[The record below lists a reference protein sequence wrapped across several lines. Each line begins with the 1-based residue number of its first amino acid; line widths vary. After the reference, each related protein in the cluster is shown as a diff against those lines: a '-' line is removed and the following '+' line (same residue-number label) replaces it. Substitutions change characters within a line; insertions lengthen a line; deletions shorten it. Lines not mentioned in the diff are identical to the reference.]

1 MRKAISVVSTL
12 LFLLGLTVKV
22 GAVESTWEFSV
33 QVSANVQESPALITL
48 TWPQDTYMAPNS
60 YTIYRK
66 APGATSWGTGT
77 TLPGTS
83 TSYTDSNVSVGTAY
97 EYQVV
102 KSTSLYTG
110 YGYLYGGIKVAANE
124 NRGKLLLVLDKT
136 YAAQLTSELG
146 RLQQD
151 LTGDGW
157 TVIRLDVNR
166 NDSPATVKD
175 LIKAQYNADP
185 QNVKSVFL
193 FGHVPVPYSGN
204 MVPDGHAP
212 EHYGAWPC
220 DAFYGDMDGTWTD
233 NSVNNTGGSDP
244 RTRNVPGDGK
254 LDQSVLPSAL
264 ELMVGRVD
272 LANMPGRTSWG
283 GPATFPNE
291 LELLRNYLSKDH
303 KFRHKEME
311 LPRRALVGDFFG
323 TRDGEAF
330 AASGWRNFAPFFGA
344 NNVSFTPDK
353 GTWISQLAA
362 NSYLWAYGCGAGTYT
377 SMGGLGTSGSYN
389 DVTTTEIYQN
399 NIKAAFTL
407 FFGSWLGDWDSEDN
421 IMRSVL
427 ALPTYGLVSAWSGR
441 PHWFLHHMALGEPIG
456 FGARL
461 TQNNGANG
469 LYRNQIN
476 SVAGHTHAALMG
488 DPTLRMHPVGPATSA
503 TASSVSG
510 GVQVSWTAAK
520 DSVLGYYVYRA
531 PSANGPFTRL
541 TPTPVT
547 GTSWLDNS
555 ASGTQSYMVRAIK
568 LETSASGTYY
578 NLSQGAFITGTG
590 SVTNQPGNINTNTTG
605 SGTTNTPSS
614 NNPATNVTTS
624 YWVDDSLPPGGA
636 PGATGGDTW
645 NWVTSNPT
653 PVSGSKA
660 HQSALAS
667 GLHEHYFSWATAG
680 MPVAED
686 EVLVTHVYLDPSNPP
701 SEVMVQWF
709 DGTWEHRAYWGANRI
724 TYGINGTA
732 GRRFMGT
739 LPTPGK
745 WVRLEVPAE
754 YVNLENRNVT
764 GMAFSAFDG
773 KATWDA
779 AGRAT
784 ALSTNP
790 PPVTN
795 TNAPGNTVTNVG
807 TQVAWIDDA
816 IPAGAQ
822 AGADGGDGWVW
833 TSSNPTP
840 LSGAKAHPSTI
851 ASGLHQ
857 HYFVGASATLPV
869 ATGEKLFAYVYID
882 PANPPRQ
889 IMLQWNDGNWDH
901 RAYWGENFISYGV
914 YGTTGRRYMGPIPAA
929 GQWVRLEV
937 PASQVGLEGRTL
949 NGMAFSTYDGRAIW
963 DLAGKSSD
971 TVTNPPVQNPVTNT
985 PPALTNSVVWMEDAL
1000 PAGSSPGSEGG
1011 DTWNWVSSSPTAFS
1025 GSKAVKSSAAGGLH
1039 QIYFTGATTGLT
1051 VGAGETLFA
1060 YVYLDPAN
1068 LPSQVM
1074 LQWNDGSWDHRAY
1087 WGGNYIGYGTKDT
1100 PGRRYMGP
1108 LPASGK
1114 WVRLEVPASLV
1125 DLEGRTINGMA
1136 LSLYDGQASWDC
1148 AGKTTLAAPPSGG
1161 GNTNTPVPT
1170 PTNSVSVSVWVDD
1183 NIPSGAKSGADGGD
1197 SWSWV
1202 QGSPA
1207 PLSGTRSHQSSVGS
1221 GLHQHYFYDASQKL
1235 TVETGESLFAYV
1247 YLDPST
1253 PPSQIMLQWNDGSW
1267 DHRAYWGA
1275 NRIQYGTDNSE
1286 SKRYMGPLPATGKW
1300 VLLQVPAS
1308 QLGLEGKTLN
1318 GMAFSQYDGR
1328 VAWDYAGKASGLLT
1342 NTPPVTTNSPPA
1354 VTNNPPVIT
1363 NQPPVSTN
1371 LIPSTNVLD
1380 VSAIDYITPELP
1392 KVGDNTL
1399 HVLSPNLLEL
1409 KLINTK
1415 QPDPARVTAWDLVDA
1430 NGQFQTPAA
1439 SSFEVTADG
1448 KQIGVASV
1456 GFKRRPIYASLAGYD
1471 LRIENSLYLQLA
1483 SPISDNQSIEV
1494 KNPSGT
1500 LWNSAMKFAAKSEP
1514 LRYSPA
1520 IHVNQEGYMPNHIKK
1535 AMVGYYSG
1543 SMGEMNI
1550 PSGAGFK
1557 LVDAATGVQVF
1568 QGALTQ
1574 RLDSGYTYSP
1584 TPYQKVY
1591 EANFTSFNTPG
1602 EYRLV
1607 VPGLG
1612 GSLPFLIN
1620 EGIAMAF
1627 ARTYALGLF
1636 HQRCGANLGLPHTRF
1651 SHDKCHTAQASVP
1664 SNAEQFA
1671 FTWTAIAENAKVINN
1686 NNPPQIAPALTSP
1699 SAQLFPYV
1707 NQGTVNVA
1715 GGHHDAGDYSKY
1727 TANSASLVHY
1737 LLFAVDSLP
1746 GVAALD
1752 NLGIAESGDGISDVL
1767 QEAKWESDFLARMQD
1782 ADGGFYFL
1790 VYPRE
1795 RKYEIDVAPD
1805 KGDAQVVWPKTM
1817 SATAASV
1824 AALAQCA
1831 SSPAFKKAYPAE
1843 ATQYLQKARLG
1854 WQFLLNSINKYGK
1867 TGAYQKITHYGDDF
1881 ADSDELAW
1889 AAAEMFLATGDTA
1902 IHQTL
1907 KSWFDPADP
1916 ATTRWGWWHMSQ
1928 CYGHAIRSYAFAAR
1942 SGRIAASQLDASYLA
1957 KCEAEI
1963 KKAGDDVVNWAA
1975 INAYGSSFP
1984 DATKRVLSAGWYFS
1998 TDQAFDLAVAYQI
2011 NPQASYIDAIV
2022 SNMNFEGG
2030 VNPVNVTFITGLG
2043 WKRQRDVVN
2052 QWALNDTRVLPP
2064 SGQPIG
2070 NITGTFGYLWNYG
2083 SMLQAL
2089 NFPSDSATTA
2099 PYPFYDRW
2107 GDSWNVNAEFVVINQ
2122 ARSLAALGFLAG
2134 RTALKSQTWK
2144 APAATLSVPTKT
2156 VEVGQPVTITMQ
2168 VPGLDTSE
2176 ARITWEARDQ
2186 EPAFGHSFV
2195 YAPKNNGQQW
2205 VEAEAQWP
2213 DGRRAFARA
2222 TFNANAADIVWVDD
2236 AIPSGATS
2244 GADGGDS
2251 WNWVTS
2257 NPAPQK
2263 GTAAHQSA
2271 MAAGSHQHYFD
2282 GATATLSIG
2291 TGDVLYAWVYLDPAN
2306 PPKQIMLQW
2315 NDGSWDHRAFWGAD
2329 LLGYGVSG
2337 TPGRKSMGAL
2347 PAAGTWVQLK
2357 VPASQVN
2364 LEGKTI
2370 RGMAFTA
2377 YDGKVTWDAAGR
2389 LSTDTGTVASRV
2401 SVTLPTTR
2409 ISRLEPKAAE
2419 FQVIRTGDT
2428 NSALL
2433 VTYTFAGS
2441 AQAGTDYDC
2450 GNVSG
2455 PVVISPGQTVATIP
2469 ITPKNSSSP
2478 TGADSIV
2485 LALASGSDYLVG
2497 NPASATLMLEGNT
2510 VPVKSL
2516 AIKGGR
2522 ATLSWTSIAN
2532 RTYRVAYKDDLNAPE
2547 WKNVASAITAQ
2558 SNLSTWTDDG
2568 AGQAPSRY
2576 YMVAQVN

>member
-33 QVSANVQESPALITL
+33 QVSASVQETPALITL

-124 NRGKLLLVLDKT
+124 NRGKLLLVIDKT

-157 TVIRLDVNR
+157 TVTRLDVNR
-166 NDSPATVKD
+166 NDSPATIKD

-233 NSVNNTGGSDP
+233 NAVNNTGGSDP

-303 KFRHKEME
+303 KFRHKEMD
-311 LPRRALVGDFFG
+311 LPRRAIVGDFFG

-344 NNVSFTPDK
+344 SNVSFTPDK

-476 SVAGHTHAALMG
+476 SVAGHAHAALMG

-503 TASSVSG
+503 TASSVIG

-531 PSANGPFTRL
+531 ATANGPFTRL
-541 TPTPVT
+541 TSTPVT
-547 GTSWLDNS
+547 GTSWLDKS
-555 ASGTQSYMVRAIK
+555 ASGTRSYMVRAIK

-578 NLSQGAFITGTG
+578 NLSQGAFTTGTG
-590 SVTNQPGNINTNTTG
+590 SVTNQPGNSNTNTG

-614 NNPATNVTTS
+614 N
-624 YWVDDSLPPGGA
+624 
-636 PGATGGDTW
+636 
-645 NWVTSNPT
+645 
-653 PVSGSKA
+653 
-660 HQSALAS
+660 
-667 GLHEHYFSWATAG
+667 
-680 MPVAED
+680 
-686 EVLVTHVYLDPSNPP
+686 DPS
-701 SEVMVQWF
+701 
-709 DGTWEHRAYWGANRI
+709 
-724 TYGINGTA
+724 
-732 GRRFMGT
+732 
-739 LPTPGK
+739 
-745 WVRLEVPAE
+745 
-754 YVNLENRNVT
+754 
-764 GMAFSAFDG
+764 
-773 KATWDA
+773 
-779 AGRAT
+779 
-784 ALSTNP
+784 
-790 PPVTN
+790 
-795 TNAPGNTVTNVG
+795 TNAG

-833 TSSNPTP
+833 TSSNPAP
-840 LSGAKAHPSTI
+840 ISGSKVHPSTI

-869 ATGEKLFAYVYID
+869 ASGEKLFAYVYID

-901 RAYWGENFISYGV
+901 RAYWGENVISYGV
-914 YGTTGRRYMGPIPAA
+914 YGTAGRRYMGPIPAA

-937 PASQVGLEGRTL
+937 PASQVGLEGRSL

-963 DLAGKSSD
+963 DLAGKTSI
-971 TVTNPPVQNPVTNT
+971 TVTNLPVQNPVTNT
-985 PPALTNSVVWMEDAL
+985 PPVLTNSVVWMEDGL
-1000 PAGSSPGSEGG
+1000 PAGASPGSEGG
-1011 DTWNWVSSSPTAFS
+1011 DTWNWVSSSPTAVS

-1039 QIYFTGATTGLT
+1039 QIYFSGATTGLT
-1051 VGAGETLFA
+1051 VASGETLFA

-1068 LPSQVM
+1068 MPSQVM

-1136 LSLYDGQASWDC
+1136 LSLYNGQASWDC

-1161 GNTNTPVPT
+1161 GSTNTPVPT
-1170 PTNSVSVSVWVDD
+1170 PTNSVSVWVDD

-1207 PLSGTRSHQSSVGS
+1207 PLAGTRSHQSSAGS
-1221 GLHQHYFYDASQKL
+1221 GLHQHYFYDATQKL
-1235 TVETGESLFAYV
+1235 TVNQGESLFAYA
-1247 YLDPST
+1247 YLDPSN

-1354 VTNNPPVIT
+1354 ATNNPPVVT

-1392 KVGDNTL
+1392 KIGDNTL

-1430 NGQFQTPAA
+1430 NGQLQTPAA

-1448 KQIGVASV
+1448 KPIGVASV

-1483 SPISDNQSIEV
+1483 SPISDNQVIEV
-1494 KNPSGT
+1494 KNPGGT
-1500 LWNSAMKFAAKSEP
+1500 LWNSSMKFTAKSDP

-1520 IHVNQEGYMPNHIKK
+1520 IHVNQEGYMPNHVKK

-1543 SMGEMNI
+1543 SMGEMSI
-1550 PSGAGFK
+1550 PAGTGFK

-1568 QGALTQ
+1568 QGTLTQ

-1636 HQRCGANLGLPHTRF
+1636 HQRCGADLGLPHTRF

-1671 FTWTAIAENAKVINN
+1671 FTWTAIAENARVINN

-1746 GVAALD
+1746 GVAGLD

-1795 RKYEIDVAPD
+1795 RKYEIDVTPD

-1831 SSPAFKKAYPAE
+1831 SSPAFKKAYPTE
-1843 ATQYLQKARLG
+1843 AAQCLQKARLG
-1854 WQFLLNSINKYGK
+1854 WQFLLNAINKYGK

-1881 ADSDELAW
+1881 ADKDELAW
-1889 AAAEMFLATGDTA
+1889 AAVEMFLATGDA
-1902 IHQTL
+1902 SIHQTL
-1907 KSWFDPADP
+1907 RNWFDPADP
-1916 ATTRWGWWHMSQ
+1916 ATTRWGWWHMAQ

-1942 SGRIAASQLDASYLA
+1942 SGRVAASQLDASYLA
-1957 KCEAEI
+1957 KCETEI

-2186 EPAFGHSFV
+2186 EPAYGHSFV

-2236 AIPSGATS
+2236 VLPAGAAS

-2251 WNWVTS
+2251 WNWVTID
-2257 NPAPQK
+2257 PAPKK
-2263 GTAAHQSA
+2263 GTSAHQSV
-2271 MAAGSHQHYFD
+2271 MAAGPHQHYFD
-2282 GATATLSIG
+2282 GAAATLSIG
-2291 TGDVLYAWVYLDPAN
+2291 TGDVLYAWVYLDPAD

-2315 NDGSWDHRAFWGAD
+2315 NDGSWDHRAYWGAD

-2337 TPGRKSMGAL
+2337 TPGRRSMGPL
-2347 PAAGTWVQLK
+2347 PSAGTWVQLK

-2389 LSTDTGTVASRV
+2389 LSTDTGNVASTVRV
-2401 SVTLPTTR
+2401 AVPATSV
-2409 ISRLEPKAAE
+2409 SRLEPKAAE

-2428 NSALL
+2428 NSSLS
-2433 VTYTFAGS
+2433 VTYTLAGS

-2455 PVVISPGQTVATIP
+2455 PVVIPPGQTVATIP

-2478 TGADSIV
+2478 TGTDSIV

-2510 VPVKSL
+2510 VPVKAL
-2516 AIKGGR
+2516 AITGGR
-2522 ATLSWTSIAN
+2522 ATLSWTSVSN

-2547 WKNVASAITAQ
+2547 WKNVANSIIAQ
-2558 SNLSTWTDDG
+2558 SSLSTWTDDG
-2568 AGQAPSRY
+2568 AGQTPSRY